1 MQKNKIKDLEEMH
14 NILLKNFDII
24 KKELNKYETE
34 AMNKEEKEYDIEL
47 IKEQYNKEIE
57 KYKDIIYQKDIQIN
71 EINNKISN
79 DKINLDKI
87 LSLQKEISELKVEN
101 NKLYLNNKEL
111 ENKER
116 ENKKEKESI
125 VYLIKKDLNK
135 EKIKDAYRILIKE
148 NEELKN
154 NILKLKEYHH

>member
-1 MQKNKIKDLEEMH
+1 MI
-14 NILLKNFDII
+14 
-24 KKELNKYETE
+24 
-34 AMNKEEKEYDIEL
+34 KEE
-47 IKEQYNKEIE
+47 YNKEIE
-57 KYKDIIYQKDIQIN
+57 RYKDIIKQKDIKINEINN

-111 ENKER
+111 QNK
-116 ENKKEKESI
+116 KKEKEKEKEKDRESI
-125 VYLIKKDLNK
+125 VFLIKDPNK